1 MSKSKTQPKLP
12 PLKDVIFRNEMAW
25 AIAQY
30 SGKNWKSYKSKKP
43 DITQFR
49 KRITL
54 ESKWKK
60 SFRHT
65 ALYFQVK
72 RTKIPHMKKIEE
84 KMRDKI

>member
-1 MSKSKTQPKLP
+1 M
-12 PLKDVIFRNEMAW
+12 KDVTFRNEMAW

-30 SGKNWKSYKSKKP
+30 SGKNWKSCKSKKAG
-43 DITQFR
+43 ITQFR

-54 ESKWKK
+54 VSKRKK

-72 RTKIPHMKKIEE
+72 RTKIPHMKKFEAKI
-84 KMRDKI
+84 RDKI